1 MGSRKKG
8 QPRRPAEADETVSR
22 EFGPCT
28 VRVDLRTGGVRVL
41 EFDRVEPEDRNEAT
55 VWAIRQMV
63 AAGVPVSNPMVTRDA
78 MWG

>member
-1 MGSRKKG
+1 MGSRKRG
-8 QPRRPAEADETVSR
+8 HPRREAEEAESVSR
-22 EFGPCT
+22 DFGPCS

-63 AAGVPVSNPMVTRDA
+63 AAGVPVNNPMVIRDA